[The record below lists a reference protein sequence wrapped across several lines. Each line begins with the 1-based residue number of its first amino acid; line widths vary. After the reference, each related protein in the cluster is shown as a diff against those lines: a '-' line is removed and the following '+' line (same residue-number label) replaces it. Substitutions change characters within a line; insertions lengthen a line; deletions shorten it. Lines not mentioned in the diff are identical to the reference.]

1 MKRELPAVSTG
12 SNLPGLVWHSAYIA
26 FSGAIFSH
34 EGPMKRIRSLR
45 YLLLPLL
52 FAWLVGAAA
61 DGTGP
66 ALGAAA
72 PDFKLQ
78 DQNGKWHELKDYRG
92 KWVALYFYPKDKTP
106 GCTTQ
111 ACEFRDN
118 IFAFRDAGAQI
129 LGISVD
135 DIDSHKSFSEQHGL
149 PFPILADST
158 KEVTKKYGVLKTY
171 LGTMEL
177 AKRDT
182 FLIDPQGKIVKHYPY
197 VDPKGHSQVVL
208 ADIKA
213 LQQKKS

>member
-1 MKRELPAVSTG
+1 MFEENTAVG
-12 SNLPGLVWHSAYIA
+12 G
-26 FSGAIFSH
+26 SGAAS
-34 EGPMKRIRSLR
+34 RLTSS
-45 YLLLPLL
+45 
-52 FAWLVGAAA
+52 AA
-61 DGTGP
+61 DSPGES
-66 ALGAAA
+66 A
-72 PDFKLQ
+72 PEFKLQ
-78 DQNGKWHELKDYRG
+78 DQTGKWHELKDYRG
-92 KWVALYFYPKDKTP
+92 KWVALYFYPKDQTP

-135 DIDSHKSFSEQHGL
+135 DVESHKAFSEKHGL

-158 KEVTKKYGVLKTY
+158 KETAKKYGVLKTY

-182 FLIDPQGKIVKHYPY
+182 FLIDPQGKIVKHYPD
-197 VDPKGHSQVVL
+197 VDPKGHSQMVL